1 MSDKGI
7 NIKDRDFILCSRA
20 RVNEPE
26 ILFLY
31 KVRHR
36 YKTGY
41 KEYWFYA
48 GTEIEE
54 FLNKNNIEYVRNMI
68 HPLLKP
74 FIEEFIEN
82 DQEK

>member
-1 MSDKGI
+1 MKEI
-7 NIKDRDFILCSRA
+7 NIKDRDFILYSKTKTD
-20 RVNEPE
+20 EPQ

-48 GTEIEE
+48 DTEIEE
-54 FLNKNNIEYVRNMI
+54 FLNKNNIKYVRNMI
-68 HPLLKP
+68 NPLLKP
-74 FIEEFIEN
+74 FGK
-82 DQEK
+82 DRK